1 MPKNFNTTD
10 YDTFMGVFTKG
21 VPLGIRNIKGKTS
34 FSIRKLLHLS
44 MMAIND
50 GKLRRVKP
58 QEVGSNKF
66 EWTEFKGDNKKG
78 IEKKFDA
85 MPLPRRFQV
94 FTLTD

>member
-21 VPLGIRNIKGKTS
+21 VPLGIRNIRGKTS

-44 MMAIND
+44 MMAIKD

-58 QEVGSNKF
+58 REVGSNKF
-66 EWTEFKGDNKKG
+66 EWSEFKGDNKFG
-78 IEKKFDA
+78 IAKKFDA
-85 MPLPRRFQV
+85 RPLPRRFQV
-94 FTLTD
+94 FTLTK